1 WSARPV
7 VGSRAPQL
15 SGHRVGRRG
24 GAVENLSSRLTFFNK
39 FVFPTVWIGGFAFG
53 TLLMFVGPNVNQD
66 IREARWIFLLAT
78 IVGATLL
85 YWACMRV
92 KLVSLAE
99 HEFIISNYRHTI
111 RVRLRDVER
120 ASSSFLLHPELIW
133 LHFRRPTEF
142 GTRIVFMPKQRFF

>member
-1 WSARPV
+1 
-7 VGSRAPQL
+7 
-15 SGHRVGRRG
+15 
-24 GAVENLSSRLTFFNK
+24 VENLSSRLTFFNK

-66 IREARWIFLLAT
+66 IREARWILLLAT

-111 RVRLRDVER
+111 RVPLRDVER
-120 ASSSFLLHPELIW
+120 ASSSFSCTRNSSGSTSVGQQSSEPVSCSCQSNGSSVAT
-133 LHFRRPTEF
+133 RPT
-142 GTRIVFMPKQRFF
+142 PWPSA